1 MTCKH
6 QGYTFFVEVKLY
18 NNSNQYGLV
27 LKSIKPPALE
37 EVRKLTLT
45 DIAIMTGLAD
55 YFRDSFRKFV
65 QIDPFTMPDPFTDKD
80 DYDYLIIADKR
91 QLNRIVALIA
101 INKDLLPEVPWDDIL
116 GAHLV
121 MLSISKQNAV
131 ELKYEMMP
139 KDTNN
144 FYPFRRSGRITGY
157 IMFAFQIC
165 GLHQ

>member
-55 YFRDSFRKFV
+55 SFRDSFRKFV

-144 FYPFRRSGRITGY
+144 FYPFRRSGKITGY

>member
-55 YFRDSFRKFV
+55 SFRDSFRKSV
-65 QIDPFTMPDPFTDKD
+65 HIDPFTMPDPFTDKD

-121 MLSISKQNAV
+121 MLSISKQNAI

>member
-6 QGYTFFVEVKLY
+6 QGYTFFVKVKLY

-55 YFRDSFRKFV
+55 SFRDSFRKFV
-65 QIDPFTMPDPFTDKD
+65 HIDPFTMPDPFTDKD

-121 MLSISKQNAV
+121 MLSISKQNAI

>member
-6 QGYTFFVEVKLY
+6 QGYTFFVEIKLY
-18 NNSNQYGLV
+18 NNSNQYGIV

-55 YFRDSFRKFV
+55 SFRDSFRKFV

-121 MLSISKQNAV
+121 MLSISKQNTL

>member
-1 MTCKH
+1 M
-6 QGYTFFVEVKLY
+6 
-18 NNSNQYGLV
+18 

-55 YFRDSFRKFV
+55 SFRDSFRKFV

-101 INKDLLPEVPWDDIL
+101 INKDLLPEVPSDDIL

-121 MLSISKQNAV
+121 MLSISKQNAI

>member
-6 QGYTFFVEVKLY
+6 QGYTFFVEIKLY
-18 NNSNQYGLV
+18 NNSNQYGIV

-55 YFRDSFRKFV
+55 SFRDSFRKFV

-121 MLSISKQNAV
+121 MLSISKQNAI

>member
-1 MTCKH
+1 M
-6 QGYTFFVEVKLY
+6 
-18 NNSNQYGLV
+18 

-55 YFRDSFRKFV
+55 SFRDSFSKFV

-121 MLSISKQNAV
+121 MLSISKQNAI

>member
-55 YFRDSFRKFV
+55 SFRDSFRKFV

-121 MLSISKQNAV
+121 MLSISKQNAI

>member
-45 DIAIMTGLAD
+45 DVAIMTGLAD
-55 YFRDSFRKFV
+55 SFRDSFRKFV

-121 MLSISKQNAV
+121 MLSISKQNAI